1 MTAIFTDRLGLDWDG
16 DDPDDAEVAGALD
29 LTLANV
35 TSYLVVALH
44 YDDFE
49 PDAIDALDD
58 RCFDELED
66 LLSKEQLAKAVV
78 ALLIPHASP
87 AAVRLVQQF
96 RELAAADQPRRD
108 TT

>member
-16 DDPDDAEVAGALD
+16 DDEDDVEVADALE
-29 LTLANV
+29 LALHNV
-35 TSYLVVALH
+35 TSYLAVALH

-78 ALLIPHASP
+78 ALLVPHASP
-87 AAVRLVQQF
+87 LAVRLVQQF
-96 RELAAADQPRRD
+96 RELATADQPRRD